1 MLNCLQI
8 LVAPILEKGQT
19 KRDVYLPNSM
29 PVSTLTPS
37 SLVQNSD
44 VQKSCQSFS
53 SYSQSTFTRSSS
65 KSVSPDDNATSNNDM
80 IDEAVVWKQMGTA
93 KYDGRLFEG
102 GKWLKDIEVQT

>member
-44 VQKSCQSFS
+44 VQKNCQSFS
-53 SYSQSTFTRSSS
+53 SYSQST
-65 KSVSPDDNATSNNDM
+65 SPDENATSNNHM